1 MNRNSKKTQDYYIE
15 IKNNVSV
22 SKNGIAGKIFVGIM
36 FTFILTIFSVTAYSN
51 IFFAVPT
58 YAKMLTMLG
67 TGFLFV
73 NIVFD
78 KAEAILYWKDPGK
91 RPVILNIK
99 MKQSFIETI
108 VVFFVNFI
116 IIILSQFFGLLNFI
130 YEREGMKYFIS
141 YYQPPLFETILIT
154 IITTLSIIAIW
165 TSMYWC
171 VSRFLQIKNYSH
183 DFKKFDIKRLG
194 IFFGGMILLII
205 FWGVLYIPDMLYKEV
220 KMGDFSG
227 ILFYKEFAQ
236 RYYLQILMTEI
247 FILIGLNL
255 LFYFLGVKNLSERD
269 DFVLLEKEN
278 SEIKSKKEKYRK
290 RAIEKR
296 FIIAMFEIIIV
307 TLIFMPLFFIF
318 ALFYSTIG
326 YILISVPYFLM
337 LGTIIVVFILYGAI
351 LTGRISIIKSKAR
364 KSIRNKSKN

>member
-1 MNRNSKKTQDYYIE
+1 
-15 IKNNVSV
+15 
-22 SKNGIAGKIFVGIM
+22 M
-36 FTFILTIFSVTAYSN
+36 FTFFLTILSVTVYSN

-58 YAKMLTMLG
+58 YVKMLTLLG
-67 TGFLFV
+67 TSFLFI

-78 KAEAILYWKDPGK
+78 KAEAILYWKDPEK

-130 YEREGMKYFIS
+130 YEHEGMKYFIS

-154 IITTLSIIAIW
+154 IITTLSFFVIW

-171 VSRFLQIKNYSH
+171 VSRFLQIKKYSH
-183 DFKKFDIKRLG
+183 DFKKFDIKLLG
-194 IFFGGMILLII
+194 YLIGEISLVLI
-205 FWGVLYIPDMLYKEV
+205 FWVFLCIPDVLFIEV
-220 KMGDFSG
+220 KVNGDFEG
-227 ILFYKEFAQ
+227 MLFFKDFAQ
-236 RYYLQILMTEI
+236 RHYLWILTAEI

-255 LFYFLGVKNLSERD
+255 LFYFLGDKNLSERD

-307 TLIFMPLFFIF
+307 ELIFMPLFFIF
-318 ALFYSTIG
+318 ILFWLTIRS
-326 YILISVPYFLM
+326 IISVPYFLT
-337 LGTIIVVFILYGAI
+337 LGTLIVAFILYGAI

>member
-1 MNRNSKKTQDYYIE
+1 
-15 IKNNVSV
+15 
-22 SKNGIAGKIFVGIM
+22 M
-36 FTFILTIFSVTAYSN
+36 FTFFLTIFVSFSAYSN

-58 YAKMLTMLG
+58 YAKMLTILG

-116 IIILSQFFGLLNFI
+116 IIILSQFLGLLNFI
-130 YEREGMKYFIS
+130 YEREGMKNFIS

-154 IITTLSIIAIW
+154 IITTLSFFVIW

-183 DFKKFDIKRLG
+183 DFKKFDIKLLG
-194 IFFGGMILLII
+194 IFIGGMILLII
-205 FWGVLYIPDMLYKEV
+205 FWVFLYIPDMLYKEV
-220 KMGDFSG
+220 KVNGAFEGM
-227 ILFYKEFAQ
+227 LFFKEFAQ
-236 RYYLQILMTEI
+236 RHYLWILTAEI

-255 LFYFLGVKNLSERD
+255 LFYFLGDKNLSERD

-278 SEIKSKKEKYRK
+278 SEIKSKKEKYQK
-290 RAIEKR
+290 RAREKR
-296 FIIAMFEIIIV
+296 FVIFLSEI
-307 TLIFMPLFFIF
+307 M
-318 ALFYSTIG
+318 
-326 YILISVPYFLM
+326 
-337 LGTIIVVFILYGAI
+337 IIVVTPRPAAPNRILYFRS
-351 LTGRISIIKSKAR
+351 LFTC
-364 KSIRNKSKN
+364 IRNYNCLFYFICRYTKREDFDN